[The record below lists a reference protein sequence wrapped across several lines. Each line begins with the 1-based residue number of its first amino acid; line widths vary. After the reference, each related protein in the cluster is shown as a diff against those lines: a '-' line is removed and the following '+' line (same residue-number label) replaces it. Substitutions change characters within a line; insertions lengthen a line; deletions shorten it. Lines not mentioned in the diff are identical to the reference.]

1 MDAYERS
8 LKQQADRIRRELSQ
22 EGKKGAPAPKPEPKD
37 EFVPSDVPSPIYG
50 YARPKPK
57 IILPTEHSP
66 ETRDDSAI
74 RQAKRVA
81 VPVEEDVSEAV
92 PPSVAPEPEN
102 APVIESVDESV
113 MEPADEAMVESVDES
128 VMEPADEVLEPTDE
142 AMVES
147 VDEPVSE
154 SVDESVTETV
164 DEPVPTAPEASMSQ
178 PDLDVAADESP
189 ETETLEEMV
198 AEQVEAPI
206 ETSIISAETSEPM
219 EESPTVSVDE
229 PVEADTKPLLGEV
242 SIVESGFASVF
253 MGSTDLK
260 SSKISV
266 REEKQDM
273 AEPSLPIEPSV
284 ETVAPIVED
293 VAKTL
298 QSDEPVDVPYE
309 ETLTPT
315 MGVSYKAEG
324 PPLNVMMT
332 PQDRMAM
339 YKSRRLAKKNN
350 NL

>member
-81 VPVEEDVSEAV
+81 VPVEEVSEAV
-92 PPSVAPEPEN
+92 PPIVEPEPKNE
-102 APVIESVDESV
+102 PVID
-113 MEPADEAMVESVDES
+113 
-128 VMEPADEVLEPTDE
+128 
-142 AMVES
+142 S
-147 VDEPVSE
+147 VDEPVVD
-154 SVDESVTETV
+154 SVDKSVPTV
-164 DEPVPTAPEASMSQ
+164 DDAPTSQ
-178 PDLDVAADESP
+178 PDLDVTADESP
-189 ETETLEEMV
+189 SAETLEEMV
-198 AEQVEAPI
+198 SEHAETPSE
-206 ETSIISAETSEPM
+206 ETIISTETI
-219 EESPTVSVDE
+219 EESPLVSEDE
-229 PVEADTKPLLGEV
+229 TAEQDTKPLLGEV

-260 SSKISV
+260 SSKIAV
-266 REEKQDM
+266 REEKQDVT
-273 AEPSLPIEPSV
+273 EEDVSLDAPV
-284 ETVAPIVED
+284 ETVAPVVED

-298 QSDEPVDVPYE
+298 QTDEPIEVPDE
-309 ETLTPT
+309 EELTPA
-315 MGVSYKAEG
+315 MSVSYKAEG

>member
-66 ETRDDSAI
+66 ETRDDSAM

-81 VPVEEDVSEAV
+81 VPVEEMSEAV
-92 PPSVAPEPEN
+92 PPSVTPEPEN
-102 APVIESVDESV
+102 EPVIDSVDESV
-113 MEPADEAMVESVDES
+113 MESVDES
-128 VMEPADEVLEPTDE
+128 APDTDE
-142 AMVES
+142 ATTPQS
-147 VDEPVSE
+147 DF
-154 SVDESVTETV
+154 
-164 DEPVPTAPEASMSQ
+164 
-178 PDLDVAADESP
+178 DVIADEAP
-189 ETETLEEMV
+189 VAETLEEMV
-198 AEQVEAPI
+198 AEQTDSPI
-206 ETSIISAETSEPM
+206 EASIISAETSQPID
-219 EESPTVSVDE
+219 ESQTVLEDE
-229 PVEADTKPLLGEV
+229 PDESDTKPLLGEV

-260 SSKISV
+260 SSKIAV
-266 REEKQDM
+266 REEKQDVT
-273 AEPSLPIEPSV
+273 EPSLPTEASV
-284 ETVAPIVED
+284 ERVAPIVED

-298 QSDEPVDVPYE
+298 QSDEPVDVPDE
-309 ETLTPT
+309 ETLTPA
-315 MGVSYKAEG
+315 MGVSYKADG